1 MEGALTRC
9 PLGRQ
14 AGWSQAHLIISL
26 GLRFLT
32 CEMRG
37 LDEMVSEIPPSRG

>member
-9 PLGRQ
+9 PLGTW

-26 GLRFLT
+26 GLRFLI
-32 CEMRG
+32 CEMGG
-37 LDEMVSEIPPSRG
+37 LDEMVSEIPPSWG